1 MITNVLFVFHKLSL
15 KKGLMKTDFQ
25 CAVINLCKG
34 FGVPLLQFLTVVD
47 FIQQTTES
55 SDIIVL

>member
-1 MITNVLFVFHKLSL
+1 VL
-15 KKGLMKTDFQ
+15 
-25 CAVINLCKG
+25 
-34 FGVPLLQFLTVVD
+34 LLQFSTVVD

>member
-1 MITNVLFVFHKLSL
+1 
-15 KKGLMKTDFQ
+15 
-25 CAVINLCKG
+25 
-34 FGVPLLQFLTVVD
+34 VPLLQFLTVVD